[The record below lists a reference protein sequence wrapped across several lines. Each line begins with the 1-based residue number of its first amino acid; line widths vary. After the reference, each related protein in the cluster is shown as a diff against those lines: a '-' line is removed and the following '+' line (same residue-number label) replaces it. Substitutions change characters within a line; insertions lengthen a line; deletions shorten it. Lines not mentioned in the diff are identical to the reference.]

1 MKIEQFFDTGLAH
14 LSYAII
20 SNGHMAVIDPARDPG
35 PYYQYALQHHAT
47 LDIVIETHPH
57 ADFISSHLEMQKMGA
72 TVYISKL
79 AGAHYTHHTF
89 DDGDT
94 IQLGKLKLKALN
106 TPGHSPDS
114 ISILLLD
121 ENGKEYAVFTGD
133 TLFVGDVGRPDLREN
148 AGNLTS
154 KKEMLAKQMY
164 YSLREK
170 LMLLPDATIVY
181 PAHGPGS
188 LCGKSMGAALFSTIG
203 EEKMN
208 NYALQPM
215 VEFAFVKLLLEN
227 QPFVPKYFPYDVA
240 LNRTGAASIK
250 ESIAAI
256 NLLSSE
262 NELELNTM
270 IIDTRPEVLFKSGH
284 LRGTINIQNGAKF
297 ETWLGSILSPEEK
310 FYLISV
316 NKTGLDDIMFKAAK
330 IGYEINIIGAL
341 VQKSFTAKTDETL
354 DVNEFITHQS
364 NYTIIDVRNI
374 NEVQN
379 DTLFENSINIP
390 LPELRERIKEI
401 PTGKPIVVHC
411 AGGYRSAAGS
421 SIVQNEVRDAVF
433 DLGEEVKKFQ
443 SKQS

>member
-20 SNGHMAVIDPARDPG
+20 SNGHMAVIDPARDPE
-35 PYYQYALQHHAT
+35 PYYQYALKHHAT

-57 ADFISSHLEMQKMGA
+57 ADFVSSHLEMQKMGA
-72 TVYISKL
+72 RIYISKL
-79 AGAHYTHHTF
+79 VDANYPHTSF
-89 DDGDT
+89 DDGNE
-94 IQLGKLKLKALN
+94 IHLGEITLKAFN

-114 ISILLLD
+114 ICILLID
-121 ENGKEYAVFTGD
+121 KNGTEYAVFTGD

-148 AGNLTS
+148 VGNIHS
-154 KKEMLAKQMY
+154 KKEALAKQLY
-164 YSLREK
+164 QSLRNT
-170 LMLLPDATIVY
+170 LMNLPDNTLVY

-188 LCGKSMGAALFSTIG
+188 LCGKSMGTALYSSIG
-203 EEKMN
+203 KEKKE

-215 VEFAFVKLLLEN
+215 DESSFVELLL
-227 QPFVPKYFPYDVA
+227 QAPPFVPKYFPYDVA
-240 LNRTGAASIK
+240 LNRSGATSIK
-250 ESIAAI
+250 ESVAAI

-262 NELELNTM
+262 NELKLNTM
-270 IIDTRPEVLFKSGH
+270 IIDTRPEILFKSGH
-284 LRGTINIQNGAKF
+284 LKSAINIQNGTKF

-310 FYLISV
+310 FYLISES
-316 NKTGLDDIMFKAAK
+316 KTGLDDIIYKAAK
-330 IGYEINIIGAL
+330 IGYEINITGAL

-354 DVNEFITHQS
+354 DVNEFMTHQS
-364 NYTIIDVRNI
+364 NYTIIDVRNK

-379 DTLFENSINIP
+379 NTLFENSINIP
-390 LPELRERIKEI
+390 LPELRDRIKEI

-411 AGGYRSAAGS
+411 AGGYRSSIGS

-443 SKQS
+443 STQS